1 MNLSRPK
8 EEENQ
13 LRRCWRPS
21 AILSDDVGNKGVL
34 QNGDFVAQKQFPFF
48 QTGKPQLIPTARI
61 DQRHDRRI
69 QIPVILAQDFMKAHE
84 EIGRSHVCTQV
95 YNAYLVCRLLLAT
108 TNQQKTRLQNTT
120 C

>member
-1 MNLSRPK
+1 MNRSRPK
-8 EEENQ
+8 EEEHQ

-48 QTGKPQLIPTARI
+48 QTGKLQLIPTARI

-69 QIPVILAQDFMKAHE
+69 QLPVLLAQDFTTAHDVIWIHIPK
-84 EIGRSHVCTQV
+84 IGKSSCRESVCTYV
-95 YNAYLVCRLLLAT
+95 YISVG
-108 TNQQKTRLQNTT
+108 QE
-120 C
+120 

>member
-1 MNLSRPK
+1 MNRSRPK
-8 EEENQ
+8 EEEHQ

-48 QTGKPQLIPTARI
+48 QTGKLQLIPTARI

-69 QIPVILAQDFMKAHE
+69 QIPVLLAQDFKTAHDVFWIPRSE
-84 EIGRSHVCTQV
+84 EHTSE
-95 YNAYLVCRLLLAT
+95 
-108 TNQQKTRLQNTT
+108 LQSLMRISYAVFCLT
-120 C
+120 

>member
-1 MNLSRPK
+1 MNRSRPK
-8 EEENQ
+8 EEEHQ

-48 QTGKPQLIPTARI
+48 HTGKLQLLPTARI

-69 QIPVILAQDFMKAHE
+69 QIPVLLAQAFKTAHDVFWINMHRRSAEPKAE
-84 EIGRSHVCTQV
+84 
-95 YNAYLVCRLLLAT
+95 
-108 TNQQKTRLQNTT
+108 LQSLMRNSPADY